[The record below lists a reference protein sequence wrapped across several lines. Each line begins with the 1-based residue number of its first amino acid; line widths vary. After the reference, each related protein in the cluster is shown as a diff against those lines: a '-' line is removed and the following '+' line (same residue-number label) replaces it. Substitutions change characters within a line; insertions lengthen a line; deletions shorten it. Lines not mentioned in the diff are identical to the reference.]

1 MANVIAVLIILI
13 LIGCA
18 LAYIIRKK
26 KNGAR
31 CIGCPDSDQCCAC
44 HGAEPGCGYQEKRG

>member
-31 CIGCPDSDQCCAC
+31 CIGCPD
-44 HGAEPGCGYQEKRG
+44 